1 MLGLTFLRWLLS
13 PLFNRIRRLFVP
25 YLLRRGESRYPR
37 LSLSVHRLP
46 AGTVLKRRKAYRL
59 RPEADAM
66 QFLSRQRLPTPIPV
80 PRLVD
85 YWENDEEGYLVME
98 YIEGERLLR
107 VWRNLS
113 SEQHAHVIRTIAGYV
128 EALRAIPQPLP
139 PSLPSAGWIGSASGG
154 PFTDLAVTWSQVAL
168 GPFPSQA
175 SFNDWHMS
183 LFDIFARESAKTA
196 ARVAEKRRE
205 MRDDHPIVFTH
216 GDINMENVLVRVHG
230 EGPEDVEVVA
240 LLDWEQSGWR
250 PLYWEAM
257 KWLWLT
263 RRSPVM
269 DAWREFGWKVLSG
282 GYEDDA
288 RREFELFEISGTP
301 PDVD

>member
-1 MLGLTFLRWLLS
+1 MLGLTFWRWLLS
-13 PLFNRIRRLFVP
+13 PLFNRIR
-25 YLLRRGESRYPR
+25 SR
-37 LSLSVHRLP
+37 HRLT

-59 RPEADAM
+59 RPDAM
-66 QFLSRQRLPTPIPV
+66 QFLSRQRLSTPIPV
-80 PRLVD
+80 PRLLD

-128 EALRAIPQPLP
+128 EALRSIPQPLP
-139 PSLPSAGWIGSASGG
+139 PSLPSAGWIGFASGG

-216 GDINMENVLVRVHG
+216 GDINMNNVLVRVHG
-230 EGPEDVEVVA
+230 EGPEDVEIVA

-257 KWLWLT
+257 N
-263 RRSPVM
+263 PVM

-288 RREFELFEISGTP
+288 RREFELFDISGTP
-301 PDVD
+301 PDVE